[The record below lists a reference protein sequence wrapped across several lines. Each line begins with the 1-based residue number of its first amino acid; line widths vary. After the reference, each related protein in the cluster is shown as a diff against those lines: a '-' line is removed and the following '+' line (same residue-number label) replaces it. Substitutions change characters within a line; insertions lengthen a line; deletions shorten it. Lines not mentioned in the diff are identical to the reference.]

1 MLIRNPEAASV
12 SNIDTLADVDH
23 HHRSVTPERLP
34 RAAVYAISTRCSPAA
49 AAELIFV
56 AVYGIALVA
65 LFLLMSV

>member
-1 MLIRNPEAASV
+1 VLIRNPEAASV
-12 SNIDTLADVDH
+12 SNIDTLADVD

-56 AVYGIALVA
+56 AVYGIALVT